1 MRSPPIPLRGQPDP
15 ITLWRNPR
23 VYHANVMVNMKRTG
37 LKAPCLGFGSVQEN
51 LKGSAQQGSSVVYDS
66 SPQRIAILRAVDR
79 ETADREGIH
88 GLEVWTLDIVY

>member
-1 MRSPPIPLRGQPDP
+1 
-15 ITLWRNPR
+15 
-23 VYHANVMVNMKRTG
+23 MVNMKRTG